1 MTSIISKQW
10 LLARMY
16 EPDLVIVD
24 CRFIMGQPDAGS
36 AAYEEEHIP
45 GAVYMDLEKDLS
57 AQVAEHGG
65 RHPLPDPD
73 RLVKRLEQ
81 LGISNHVRIVAYDD
95 QGGAMASRFWW
106 LMRYL
111 GHAEVYIMNEGFSDW
126 KNSGYPI
133 KTDQPIRIP
142 QSYVPEINPDMLIDV
157 EGVRLTSLQRSSI
170 LVDSREPARYQGLEE
185 PIDSIAG
192 HIPGAINKFWKDL
205 KDEQGHWKKG
215 TPLDQHF
222 EDIPHDQEIIV
233 YCGSGV
239 TACPNIL
246 GLYEAGYTQV
256 KLYGGSWSD
265 WISYEGNP
273 VATGKE

>member
-24 CRFIMGQPDAGS
+24 CRFTMGQPDAGS

-57 AQVAEHGG
+57 APVAKNGG

-81 LGISNHVRIVAYDD
+81 LGISNDVRIVAYDD
-95 QGGAMASRFWW
+95 QGGAMASRLWW

-111 GHAEVYIMNEGFSDW
+111 GHSEVYIMNEGFSDW

-133 KTDQPIRIP
+133 KKDQPIRIP

-157 EGVRLTSLQRSSI
+157 EGVRQASLQRSSI

-185 PIDSIAG
+185 PIDSVAG
-192 HIPGAINKFWKDL
+192 HIPGAINKFWKEL

-215 TPLDQHF
+215 ALLNQHF
-222 EDIPHDQEIIV
+222 EDIPRDQEIIV

-246 GLYEAGYTQV
+246 GLYEAGYNQV

-265 WISYEGNP
+265 WISYGDNP
-273 VATGKE
+273 IVTGK